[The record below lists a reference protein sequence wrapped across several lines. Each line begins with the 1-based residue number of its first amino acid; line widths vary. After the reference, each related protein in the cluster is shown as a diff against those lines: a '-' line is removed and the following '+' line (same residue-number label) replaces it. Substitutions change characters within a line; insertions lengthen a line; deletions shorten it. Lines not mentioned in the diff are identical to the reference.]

1 MATTIPAEDS
11 NKKLKLVAPPLQ
23 PPVAVLDDQYYNT
36 VGLIDVYVGKVSHK
50 RHIGEALQKMKTVL
64 PLPEML
70 AHLKR
75 VRSGELI
82 LALPDALSKEGCLD
96 IVKTEL
102 DCLEPTISTCRVPA
116 KPPSTKRQHR
126 EANNF
131 WPCNFHPSELIERLM
146 SDTFFSNT
154 EVRTLHAHMRAAIE
168 EARKNGAPVGA
179 VVVNPKIETVVAVA
193 SDRRQRNP
201 SQHAVLMAIEKVAEE
216 QRALFADRG
225 RGTTESARSSSS
237 GQKTD
242 DVEDEL
248 PYLCTGYDV
257 FVTREPCCMCSMAMV
272 HSRVRRVFYGCDS
285 AAGALGTKCKLHV
298 NRQLNHHYLVFK
310 GLLSEECRKLETDPP
325 RG

>member
-1 MATTIPAEDS
+1 MVTTIAADDS
-11 NKKLKLVAPPLQ
+11 NKKLKLVSAPLL
-23 PPVAVLDDQYYNT
+23 PPVAVLDDEYYNS
-36 VGLIDVYVGKVSHK
+36 VGLIDVYVGKVTHK

-64 PLPEML
+64 PMPKTL

-75 VRSGELI
+75 VRNRELI
-82 LALPDALSKEGCLD
+82 LALPDDLSKEGCLD

-102 DCLEPTISTCRVPA
+102 KCLEPTICTCRVPA
-116 KPPSTKRQHR
+116 KAPSTKRQHL
-126 EANNF
+126 EASNF
-131 WPCNFHPSELIERLM
+131 WPCNFHPSKLIERLV
-146 SDTFFSNT
+146 SDTFFSSA
-154 EVRTLHAHMRAAIE
+154 EVRTLHEHMRAAVE

-179 VVVNPKIETVVAVA
+179 VVVNPKKETVVAVA

-225 RGTTESARSSSS
+225 TAETARSSGS
-237 GQKTD
+237 GQEAD
-242 DVEDEL
+242 DVKDEL

-257 FVTREPCCMCSMAMV
+257 FVTREPCCMCAMAMV

-285 AAGALGTKCKLHV
+285 TAGALGTKCKLHV

-310 GLLSEECRKLETDPP
+310 GLLSEECRKLETDTS